1 MSAKAFVSLLVGVL
15 VLGGL
20 VGASFIG
27 GMVLGKNSGAE
38 AADNVVA
45 ATAPQ
50 PPSAEAQS
58 LDEVDGQGL
67 SQLRQRIQSGEATQE
82 EIAELRQQ
90 LRAQFGAGDG
100 GPGGAQGFG
109 GGGFG
114 GGGFGGGG
122 FGGGGFGGRGGLI
135 GTLEAVDGNLV
146 TLNTA
151 QGPLHVT
158 VTEDTTIQKTVQVT
172 LADLVLGEPL
182 TVGSARGEDGAVE
195 ATTIFVLP
203 EGQEGLRPGGFGG
216 GGGGGGR
223 RGGGF
228 GGGQQ

>member
-20 VGASFIG
+20 VGASFVG

-45 ATAPQ
+45 APAPQ
-50 PPSAEAQS
+50 PPSAAAQS
-58 LDEVDGQGL
+58 PAQVDGQGL
-67 SQLRQRIQSGEATQE
+67 SQLRQRIQSGEASQE
-82 EIAELRQQ
+82 EIAQLREQ
-90 LRAQFGAGDG
+90 LRAQFGAGGD
-100 GPGGAQGFG
+100 GPGGGT

-114 GGGFGGGG
+114 GGGFGGSGA
-122 FGGGGFGGRGGLI
+122 LT
-135 GTLEAVDGNLV
+135 GTLESVDGNVV

-151 QGPLHVT
+151 QGPLQVT

-172 LADLVLGEPL
+172 VADLALGERL
-182 TVGSARGEDGAVE
+182 TVGGARGEDGAVE

-228 GGGQQ
+228 GGGQ